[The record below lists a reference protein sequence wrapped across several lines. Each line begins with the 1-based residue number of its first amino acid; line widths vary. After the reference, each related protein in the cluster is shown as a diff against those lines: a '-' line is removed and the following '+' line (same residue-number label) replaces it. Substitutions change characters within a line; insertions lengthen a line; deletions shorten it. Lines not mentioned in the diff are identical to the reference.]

1 MDSIQTHG
9 KSGDESASQSHAAI
23 SEISNDKSV
32 EITAESGPPTS
43 RKDKFKKKS
52 YLPQLQMTA
61 FFKREPGPSSVSSPN
76 SSQRFSSSGE
86 IREKWKDPQKKK
98 NAQRQKHLRLL
109 RKSDTQTRKTR
120 FITNLVATQTDAD
133 FTSQQ
138 GKAEVVSKNIS
149 LLETVKRKGNSL
161 WLMKKGTRERHKLL
175 DSLHCSAVKSMG
187 HIEGSCQA
195 MKN

>member
-1 MDSIQTHG
+1 MDLIQTYG
-9 KSGDESASQSHAAI
+9 ESEEESASQSHAAI
-23 SEISNDKSV
+23 SEISNDKSM

-109 RKSDTQTRKTR
+109 RKSDT
-120 FITNLVATQTDAD
+120 
-133 FTSQQ
+133 
-138 GKAEVVSKNIS
+138 
-149 LLETVKRKGNSL
+149 
-161 WLMKKGTRERHKLL
+161 
-175 DSLHCSAVKSMG
+175 
-187 HIEGSCQA
+187 
-195 MKN
+195 